1 MGQPVQVHLTVTG
14 YVGLVYKKAIQKW
27 KKGTTVLTI

>member
-1 MGQPVQVHLTVTG
+1 MKKEWDNRG